1 MNKFNFLHYQNERL
15 DGLERQFGLPQIRM
29 WIIDHNKPR
38 EEWPVAQR
46 LTEYDMVIEV
56 EKSPVTT

>member
-1 MNKFNFLHYQNERL
+1 MHYQNERL
-15 DGLERQFGLPQIRM
+15 DQMEVQYGLPTLRM

-38 EEWPVAQR
+38 EEWPVVQK

>member
-1 MNKFNFLHYQNERL
+1 MNKFNFLHSQNQRL
-15 DGLERQFGLPQIRM
+15 DQLEVQYDLPTLRM

-38 EEWPVAQR
+38 EEWPVVQK

>member
-1 MNKFNFLHYQNERL
+1 MNKFNFLHSQNQRL
-15 DGLERQFGLPQIRM
+15 DHLEVQYGLPTLRM

-46 LTEYDMVIEV
+46 LTDYDMVIEV
-56 EKSPVTT
+56 KKKTVRT

>member
-1 MNKFNFLHYQNERL
+1 MNKFNFLHYQNQRL
-15 DGLERQFGLPQIRM
+15 DQLEVQYGLPTLRM

-38 EEWPVAQR
+38 EEWPVVQK
-46 LTEYDMVIEV
+46 LTEYDMVIEI

>member
-1 MNKFNFLHYQNERL
+1 MNKYNILHYQNQRL
-15 DGLERQFGLPQIRM
+15 DQLEVQYGLPTLRM
-29 WIIDHNKPR
+29 WIKDHNKPR

-46 LTEYDMVIEV
+46 LPEYDMVIEI

>member
-15 DGLERQFGLPQIRM
+15 DDLERQFGLPQIRM

-46 LTEYDMVIEV
+46 LTEYDMVIEI

>member
-1 MNKFNFLHYQNERL
+1 MNKFNFLHSQNQRL
-15 DGLERQFGLPQIRM
+15 DQLEVQYGLPTLRM
-29 WIIDHNKPR
+29 WIIDYNKPR
-38 EEWPVAQR
+38 EEWPVVQK